1 VPVPAPASRGAGADV
16 NAKDT
21 SGRTPLLY
29 AAMFS
34 PNPEVVRALLNAG
47 ADPRNLQP
55 LRTDPNSA
63 RLTTIMP
70 SGRDISPVLSLRIRY
85 DDLLFAAWAD
95 LVRDL
100 VELAGIQ
107 HIVWVSVVVALEHCH
122 DAHGIAGIVCMVRNS
137 HAVT

>member
-1 VPVPAPASRGAGADV
+1 MTGADV

-55 LRTDPNSA
+55 LRTDLNSA

-70 SGRDISPVLSLRIRY
+70 SGRDISPALPLRVRH
-85 DDLLFAAWAD
+85 DDLLYAARAD

-100 VELAGIQ
+100 VELTGIQ
-107 HIVWVSVVVALEHCH
+107 HVVGVGVVVALENRH
-122 DAHGIAGIVCMVRNS
+122 DAHGIAPIACMVRDS